1 MRAVSVESKGFRG
14 DGVEIVQAILI
25 SDSAPDTLPNTGE
38 DVIGMTKNQIFA
50 PLSMLYVVADTDPK
64 VYIANESGVFTPQ

>member
-25 SDSAPDTLPNTGE
+25 SDSAPDTLPETGE
-38 DVIGMTKNQIFA
+38 NVVGMSANQIFA
-50 PLSMLYVVADTDPK
+50 PLSMLYVIADTDPK